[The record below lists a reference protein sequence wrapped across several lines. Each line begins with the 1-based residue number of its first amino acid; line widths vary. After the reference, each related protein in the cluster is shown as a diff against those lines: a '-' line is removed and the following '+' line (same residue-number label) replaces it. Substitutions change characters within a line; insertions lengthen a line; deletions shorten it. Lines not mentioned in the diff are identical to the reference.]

1 MILVASDVGGCAT
14 LDFTGCVRKAVPDG
28 LALSAFVPRTL
39 DLECRGR
46 CAPEKAIGETR
57 WSTGDDARPWSIG
70 ARAFPRNSVAPAAA
84 KDVATNCRG
93 FKTSSYGTTEEDT
106 PSSCDRRFGS
116 GCTGPE
122 GRSKILKHDPET
134 GRPTA
139 DSGVNITF
147 ESRRHDAVSAMR
159 PAVARPI
166 RPTQPALVVAAKS
179 SNTRGE
185 SSWHIGRDGEEIQAG
200 RNSPKGRVFE
210 I

>member
-1 MILVASDVGGCAT
+1 MDVQ
-14 LDFTGCVRKAVPDG
+14 DRKA
-28 LALSAFVPRTL
+28 AQKFS
-39 DLECRGR
+39 
-46 CAPEKAIGETR
+46 
-57 WSTGDDARPWSIG
+57 
-70 ARAFPRNSVAPAAA
+70 N
-84 KDVATNCRG
+84 
-93 FKTSSYGTTEEDT
+93 TT
-106 PSSCDRRFGS
+106 PKQV
-116 GCTGPE
+116 GP
-122 GRSKILKHDPET
+122 H
-134 GRPTA
+134 
-139 DSGVNITF
+139 ITF